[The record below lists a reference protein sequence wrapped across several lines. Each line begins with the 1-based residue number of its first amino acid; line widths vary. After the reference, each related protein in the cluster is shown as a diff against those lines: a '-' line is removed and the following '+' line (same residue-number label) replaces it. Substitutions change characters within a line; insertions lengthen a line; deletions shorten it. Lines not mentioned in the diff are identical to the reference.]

1 MSMSDCDHCWNTPC
15 TCGWDYRNW
24 SLEDLKKQIK
34 MLAEVIAFKNMHKE
48 MDDKK
53 FLDYLA
59 CK

>member
-48 MDDKK
+48 MDDKE